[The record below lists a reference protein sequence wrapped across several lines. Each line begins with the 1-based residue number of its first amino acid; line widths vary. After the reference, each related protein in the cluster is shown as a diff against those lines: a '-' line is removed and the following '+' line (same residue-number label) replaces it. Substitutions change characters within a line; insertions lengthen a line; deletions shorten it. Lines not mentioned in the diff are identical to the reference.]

1 MTDFN
6 RDQAEFHGDV
16 DWLNR
21 FHYLFSNLIMVKE
34 NRDVFTWYNL
44 LISLHYELI
53 SVMTKDELIKA
64 KEYRLSLKNLVNKQI
79 ELQNRRG
86 LIQIPDDLFN
96 TLLDYE
102 EFLRIVFKGTGL
114 QYKTAEDY
122 LKPTNF

>member
-1 MTDFN
+1 MADFN
-6 RDQAEFHGDV
+6 REQAEFHGDV

-21 FHYLFSNLIMVKE
+21 FHYLFSNLILVKE

-53 SVMTKDELIKA
+53 SVMTKEEMQKA
-64 KEYRLSLKNLVNKQI
+64 KEFRLILKNPINNHI
-79 ELQNRRG
+79 NLQNKRG
-86 LIQIPDDLFN
+86 LVHIPDDLFN
-96 TLLDYE
+96 MLLDYE